1 MRLKDKVAI
10 VTGGGVGI
18 GKAISLAFAR
28 EGADIVLACPFLSE
42 LEPTAAEINS
52 LGRKSLAVV
61 TDVSDEEQVREMVAK
76 TVGEFGKIDILVNS
90 AGIEGRTANVV
101 DVDLEDWN
109 RVLAVNLTGPMLCSK
124 EVLKIMVP
132 HKSGS
137 IINISS
143 AAGKRGFVM
152 RSPYCASKWGVIGLT
167 QTVAL
172 EVGVHNIRV
181 NCICPGP
188 TEGERIER
196 VLNARVEATGRP
208 YQELRALMTG
218 NNPLGRMVY
227 PEEVAAAAVFL
238 ASAEAGG
245 LTGQAINVSIGLIMG

>member
-1 MRLKDKVAI
+1 MRLKDRVAI

-18 GKAISLAFAR
+18 GRAISLAFAR
-28 EGADIVLACPFLSE
+28 EGADVVLACPFLSE
-42 LEPTAAEINS
+42 LEPTAAEIRA

-61 TDVSDEEQVREMVAK
+61 ADVSDEKQVQEMVAK
-76 TVGEFGKIDILVNS
+76 TVSEFGKIDILVNN

-109 RVLAVNLTGPMLCSK
+109 QVLAVNLTGPMLCSR
-124 EVLKIMVP
+124 EVLKIMLP
-132 HKSGS
+132 RKSGS

-167 QTVAL
+167 QTMAL
-172 EVGVHNIRV
+172 EVAVHNIRV

-188 TEGERIER
+188 TQGERIER
-196 VLNARVEATGRP
+196 VLRNRVEATGRP
-208 YQELRALMTG
+208 YEEMRGLMTR

-227 PEEVAAAAVFL
+227 PEEVAGAAVFL
-238 ASAEAGG
+238 ASDEAGG
-245 LTGQAINVSIGLIMG
+245 LIGQAINASIGLIMG